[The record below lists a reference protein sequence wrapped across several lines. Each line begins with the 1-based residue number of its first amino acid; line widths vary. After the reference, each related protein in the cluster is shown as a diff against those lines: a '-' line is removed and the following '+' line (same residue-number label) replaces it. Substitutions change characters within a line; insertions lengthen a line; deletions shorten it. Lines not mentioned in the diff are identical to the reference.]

1 MFDACDYEKMITLS
15 NNKQLVNADITK
27 KVPESSQKKWFAVLA
42 SPLPQRARSFVAIEP
57 KGDVPHSPG
66 GFPASRRAAR
76 WTMAAST
83 TGFSNRSLLLRLGQA
98 HRYALED
105 YVHRDLPVATNE
117 TWY

>member
-15 NNKQLVNADITK
+15 NNKHLVNADITK
-27 KVPESSQKKWFAVLA
+27 KVPELSQKKWFAVLA
-42 SPLPQRARSFVAIEP
+42 SPLPQRARSFVAIEL

-83 TGFSNRSLLLRLGQA
+83 TGFSNRSCSPAAARSFDVSVSCGIKLMRQF
-98 HRYALED
+98 
-105 YVHRDLPVATNE
+105 E
-117 TWY
+117 TTE